1 MKKPLIAVLFV
12 YFFVIHFVLIGF
24 IWHDARFLA
33 LAAANLI
40 FLAILWFG
48 YGFFDKQTTS
58 HTHIHNEPKV
68 EEKHHSVAEK
78 KAAPVATARTSVVDP
93 YAYFKRDKKEW
104 KGLLYWFF
112 GLSVILFLFAA
123 LDLAFFHV
131 SWISL
136 WRFGIFYFIMLI
148 LVGRD
153 LLDKKVRLAWLSFP
167 LNVFLFVSSL
177 ILWSVAFATLP
188 LQFLMFKLIL
198 SLFVGFLFFLV
209 GYILLRSIT
218 GTAFFALATT
228 RAYLI
233 FLGTT
238 ILLLL
243 GQLSFYDYGKY
254 ISKDLHMLGAFIG
267 VSSGEYIEPYLLDQN
282 LLTGEWEILATWLN
296 QGFIENWEVI
306 SSDVVE
312 NNGVIQSGIVQTGT
326 AKNPF
331 LGMED
336 VSVSTWEQEV
346 STWITT
352 PTVTSTTVDTSK
364 DNSLVTTMD
373 AVIALIKDNNIPLV
387 TTTDITFT
395 YVTPKNKYYSYR
407 RTAYQK
413 KMIGKTTNPS
423 KNILCDTYIVMKWL
437 AEWWWVVIGADIK
450 ASYWKAA
457 IANNALNGCQKNFYV
472 KAKNL

>member
-1 MKKPLIAVLFV
+1 MKKPVLAALFV
-12 YFFVIHFVLIGF
+12 YFFVIQFVLIGF
-24 IWHDARFLA
+24 IWHDVRFLS

-40 FLAILWFG
+40 FLAILWFW
-48 YGFFDKQTTS
+48 YGFFDKNT
-58 HTHIHNEPKV
+58 HTVSHIHSETKV
-68 EEKHHSVAEK
+68 EEKHHPVAEK
-78 KAAPVATARTSVVDP
+78 KPAPVAQARTSFVDP
-93 YAYFKRDKKEW
+93 YAYFKRDKKEG

-123 LDLAFFHV
+123 LDFAFFHV
-131 SWISL
+131 SSISL
-136 WRFGIFYFIMLI
+136 WRFGIFYFVMLL
-148 LVGRD
+148 LVWRD
-153 LLDKKVRLAWLSFP
+153 LLDKKVKLIWLSMP
-167 LNVFLFVSSL
+167 LNIFLFISSL
-177 ILWSVAFATLP
+177 ILALLAFATLP
-188 LQFLMFKLIL
+188 LQFLMFKIII
-198 SLFVGFLFFLV
+198 SFIIGFLFFFV
-209 GYILLRSIT
+209 GYIILRSVSW
-218 GTAFFALATT
+218 ASFFALTTT
-228 RAYLI
+228 RAYLL
-233 FLGTT
+233 FLWLTG
-238 ILLLL
+238 LLLV

-254 ISKDLHMLGAFIG
+254 IAKDLHTLWKLIG
-267 VSSGEYIEPYLLDQN
+267 ISSGEYIEPYLLDNN

-312 NNGVIQSGIVQTGT
+312 SNGVIQSGLVQTGT

-336 VSVSTWEQEV
+336 VSVSTWAQEV
-346 STWITT
+346 SSWTT
-352 PTVTSTTVDTSK
+352 ASTTVDSVK
-364 DNSLVTTMD
+364 ANSLVTTMD
-373 AVIALIKDNNIPLV
+373 AVIALIDANDIPLV
-387 TTTDITFT
+387 TTTDIAFT

-437 AEWWWVVIGADIK
+437 AEWWGVTIGADIK

-457 IANNALNGCQKNFYV
+457 VANNALNGCQKNFYV